1 MSEEDVNL
9 VVDFTNHVLGSSGL
23 DLKAAADH
31 AEDGLKI
38 QVCGEDV
45 ALLLGH
51 NAELLDALEYLGN
64 RVLARASGEETR
76 LIFDSLGYRARR
88 EKELRLMAEKAAEKV
103 RLSRIPFSFDPMI
116 PNERRI
122 IHLALSNGSQHG
134 KEFRARSRCSCWISN
149 SRVVFDYSRE
159 RDLRLPEALG
169 RLKNTFDVA
178 SGPSSRHRRVGPDS
192 LHTIARGI
200 TSERSAPRR
209 F

>member
-23 DLKAAADH
+23 DLKAATDH

-38 QVCGEDV
+38 QVRGEDV

-64 RVLARASGEETR
+64 RVLARASGEEAR
-76 LIFDSLGYRARR
+76 LVFDSLGYRSRR

-122 IHLALSNGSQHG
+122 IHLALANDASVTTESQGNGENR
-134 KEFRARSRCSCWISN
+134 K
-149 SRVVFDYSRE
+149 V
-159 RDLRLPEALG
+159 
-169 RLKNTFDVA
+169 
-178 SGPSSRHRRVGPDS
+178 
-192 LHTIARGI
+192 TIRPAK
-200 TSERSAPRR
+200 
-209 F
+209 